1 MHASRVESIARQKTL
16 SRGQYEDIYRQFVL
30 FDLAE
35 DMDLGFFLAYY
46 RNFSVPSLAKA
57 LEATGEI
64 RSRPQKRSYDT
75 AIVIY
80 EIIAGG
86 LDSERGAAMVALLR
100 NVHKGV
106 PGSNADFVYV
116 LMTMLVVPIRWV
128 DRHAWRQSLDVE
140 KQAAVDFFAELGT
153 RMGLQDIPNDFAGA
167 EEFLDSYE
175 REYVAASPAGLS
187 LMSSTLGVLRGRLP
201 APVRP
206 ATELILSAMLE
217 DERQSA
223 ALGLPQPKPFVA
235 KMLAGLLK
243 VKAAVSS
250 RRPLRTTPR
259 FRPGLSGSSQYPS
272 GYALEDL
279 GPVKP

>member
-16 SRGQYEDIYRQFVL
+16 GRGQYEDIYRQFVL

-35 DMDLGFFLAYY
+35 DMDMGFFLASD

-64 RSRPQKRSYDT
+64 RARPQKRSYDT

-128 DRHAWRQSLDVE
+128 DRHAWRQSLDAE

-167 EEFLDSYE
+167 EDFLDSYE
-175 REYVAASPAGLS
+175 QEYVAASPAGLS

-223 ALGLPQPKPFVA
+223 ALGLPKPNPFVA
-235 KMLAGLLK
+235 KTLAGLLK
-243 VKAAVSS
+243 IKAAVSS
-250 RRPLRTTPR
+250 RRPLRTTAR

-272 GYALEDL
+272 GYTLQDL